1 MVRAGE
7 QILYANQAY
16 ATIFGFEDPE
26 EVIAVVQVSALEADH
41 ERARLDNY
49 RRDRLMG
56 RPVPDSYEFQGLRKD
71 GSLIWLENRVVETV
85 WGGRKSH
92 VTIVVDVSERRRM
105 EEALESSE
113 RHFRTLADTSFE
125 GMTVIQDNRIV
136 FVNNAAALFLGYTC
150 PDELLKLASLD
161 DLVYPED
168 RAITDRNRD
177 LRMSGQDAPSSYE
190 FRLRHKDGSPRWI
203 ENRATVFDWNGA
215 PAVFSIY
222 ADISQRKQ
230 AEEDLEKSRARLT
243 NAQRIGSVG
252 SWDWDI
258 PTDTIVWSDETYRL
272 MGLDSSEMEPSTEAF
287 FSRVH
292 PDDKDLVLA
301 AVRSSV
307 KEGTEYTIDHRMVMP
322 DGSVRHFHE
331 VGEVSYDEQSQPTT
345 LSGTMQ
351 DITLRKEMEEALL
364 IAKEEA
370 ESANRA
376 KSEFLSSMS
385 HELRNPLNAILG
397 FSQLLARD
405 SANPLTEAQKVAV
418 EQILMGGDHLLKL
431 TADVL
436 DLTRIES
443 GTLMAVIEGVDV
455 REIVEEALNLAS
467 GLAASSG
474 ISLHNGCQGKPVRMP
489 LVRADRTRLRQVVLN
504 LVINGIKY
512 NAEGGFVSVTGE
524 PRGEAMFRLSV
535 TDTGYGIA
543 EDLASRLFVPF
554 DRLGAEYSATE
565 GTGIGLTISKQL
577 MDLMN
582 GEIGFESEAGK
593 GSTFWLEIPLAPQ
606 DTAQSTKEMPR
617 RPAVPA
623 KDESAAVKQFRVLYI
638 EDSASNVALMHGI
651 VETVP
656 EL

>member
-1 MVRAGE
+1 MAE
-7 QILYANQAY
+7 FY
-16 ATIFGFEDPE
+16 
-26 EVIAVVQVSALEADH
+26 SARGWEIPPLPWTN
-41 ERARLDNY
+41 L
-49 RRDRLMG
+49 
-56 RPVPDSYEFQGLRKD
+56 
-71 GSLIWLENRVVETV
+71 
-85 WGGRKSH
+85 
-92 VTIVVDVSERRRM
+92 
-105 EEALESSE
+105 
-113 RHFRTLADTSFE
+113 
-125 GMTVIQDNRIV
+125 
-136 FVNNAAALFLGYTC
+136 
-150 PDELLKLASLD
+150 
-161 DLVYPED
+161 
-168 RAITDRNRD
+168 
-177 LRMSGQDAPSSYE
+177 
-190 FRLRHKDGSPRWI
+190 SP
-203 ENRATVFDWNGA
+203 
-215 PAVFSIY
+215 PFS
-222 ADISQRKQ
+222 
-230 AEEDLEKSRARLT
+230 
-243 NAQRIGSVG
+243 
-252 SWDWDI
+252 
-258 PTDTIVWSDETYRL
+258 
-272 MGLDSSEMEPSTEAF
+272 
-287 FSRVH
+287 
-292 PDDKDLVLA
+292 
-301 AVRSSV
+301 
-307 KEGTEYTIDHRMVMP
+307 
-322 DGSVRHFHE
+322 
-331 VGEVSYDEQSQPTT
+331 
-345 LSGTMQ
+345 
-351 DITLRKEMEEALL
+351 
-364 IAKEEA
+364 A

-436 DLTRIES
+436 DLARIES

-474 ISLHNGCQGKPVRMP
+474 ISLHNGCQGKSVRMP
-489 LVRADRTRLRQVVLN
+489 LVRADRMRLRQVVLN

-656 EL
+656 DAMMVSAHTAKLGLELATAMPPDLILMDLNLLEFDGFEALTRLRSKSRFGDIPVIAITADATAKTEERCRLAGFERFLTKPIDIEEVVQIITRRIHYLSDTRDLAEDK